1 MKTSPLKLLQ
11 RPSAVVLS
19 AGHGAGDPGAV
30 EGSHR
35 EADQCIDIVN
45 AMAAHFAMAK
55 VPCVVVPHAL
65 GLSGGINWINQ
76 RYGFGDVVAFEI
88 HRDSAETVRG
98 KPDADFRC
106 GIYTGAS
113 ADSIAVGNFIC
124 KAMKDIGADSTSW
137 SRKHTESPR
146 KRLAFVSQPK
156 PASFILELGFMQGL
170 NSAIHLNGL
179 AFLGARAILRALG
192 VLV

>member
-35 EADQCIDIVN
+35 EAEQCIDIVN
-45 AMAAHFAMAK
+45 SMAAHLAMFK
-55 VPCVVVPHAL
+55 VPCVVVPHSL
-65 GLSGGINWINQ
+65 GLGGGIKWINE

-106 GIYTGAS
+106 GIYTGVS
-113 ADSIAVGNFIC
+113 TESKAVGYFIC
-124 KAMKDIGADSTSW
+124 DAMKAIGAHSTSW
-137 SRKHTESPR
+137 SRKHIQSPR
-146 KRLAFVSQPK
+146 GRLAFVSQPK
-156 PASFILELGFMQGL
+156 PARFILELGFMQGL
-170 NSAIHLNGL
+170 NSAEHLNGL
-179 AFLGARAILRALG
+179 AYLGARAILRALG
-192 VLV
+192 QG